1 MDHRDGASEGGDA
14 VVGPT
19 VILERVEVG
28 RVDAHTIELH
38 QASQR
43 HDYILVSIAQVHQ
56 WGRVVDDAVA
66 HVHHVTQYGST
77 GVGLIA
83 TIERATT
90 VVDVVPGILLAPVL
104 VDLLGRKNVPKGYLT
119 GKVGMLVVTC
129 EDKEL
134 TGQQGFIDVGNHI
147 VHVVEER
154 THESAI
160 VGVEGCEPI
169 IASHGERV
177 GGLGSQLF
185 IVWGHIT
192 DTLVGCPT
200 AGRDGLQHG
209 RELQESLLHGHDT
222 MVLHHTMYAV
232 IGVVREHTGHTHQ
245 HLLHESSAL
254 HSSLGRYLTTTI
266 VDLATQQT
274 DAMEYVLTQC
284 GKLTQRVGLGKGV
297 VGVLVILYLV
307 EIIRGRTA
315 IVVDVERLLT
325 FGGRGDLMMLDNR
338 TGIEHASRTVHILLQ
353 LLYNALSPCCYR
365 GTKGQYGSKNDLLRN
380 CLH

>member
-1 MDHRDGASEGGDA
+1 
-14 VVGPT
+14 
-19 VILERVEVG
+19 
-28 RVDAHTIELH
+28 
-38 QASQR
+38 
-43 HDYILVSIAQVHQ
+43 
-56 WGRVVDDAVA
+56 
-66 HVHHVTQYGST
+66 
-77 GVGLIA
+77 
-83 TIERATT
+83 
-90 VVDVVPGILLAPVL
+90 
-104 VDLLGRKNVPKGYLT
+104 
-119 GKVGMLVVTC
+119 
-129 EDKEL
+129 
-134 TGQQGFIDVGNHI
+134 
-147 VHVVEER
+147 
-154 THESAI
+154 
-160 VGVEGCEPI
+160 
-169 IASHGERV
+169 
-177 GGLGSQLF
+177 
-185 IVWGHIT
+185 
-192 DTLVGCPT
+192 
-200 AGRDGLQHG
+200 
-209 RELQESLLHGHDT
+209 
-222 MVLHHTMYAV
+222 MVLHHTVYAV
-232 IGVVREHTGHTHQ
+232 IGIFGQYLGHTHQ

-315 IVVDVERLLT
+315 IVVDVERLFT